1 MAVLITGGAGY
12 IGSHMVWEML
22 DRGETPVV
30 LDNLSTG
37 FRWAVPDGVPL
48 VVGDTGNVELVDRVI
63 DRYGIDAIIH
73 FAAKIVVPESVA
85 DPLAYY
91 HNNTVNSRSLIA
103 AAVGRGVR
111 NIIFSSTAAVYGNPE
126 ADRLDE
132 DDRLAPMSP
141 YGSSKLM
148 TEMMLRDV
156 AAAHDLRY
164 VVLRY
169 FNVAGADP
177 VGRTGH
183 SAANATHLIKIAV
196 QTVLGLRPHME
207 VYGQDYP
214 TRDGTCIRDYVHVSD
229 LARAHSAALDH
240 LRAGGESLTCNC
252 GYGRGYTVW
261 EVIDAVRRVSG
272 TDFEV
277 RRGARRPGDPAVLVA
292 AVDRIRERLGW
303 RGMLDDLDTIVG
315 HALGWERRLVERG
328 LVERELGGRGRR

>member
-48 VVGDTGNVELVDRVI
+48 VVGDTGDVELVDRVI
-63 DRYGIDAIIH
+63 DQYKIDAIIH

-91 HNNTVNSRSLIA
+91 HNNTVKSRSLIA
-103 AAVGRGVR
+103 TAVRRGVR
-111 NIIFSSTAAVYGNPE
+111 NIIFSSTAAVYGNPDS
-126 ADRLDE
+126 DRLGE
-132 DDRLAPMSP
+132 DDRLSPVSP

-156 AAAHDLRY
+156 AAAHGLRY
-164 VVLRY
+164 AVLRY

-177 VGRTGH
+177 AGRTGH

-196 QTVLGLRPHME
+196 QTVLGLRPFME

-240 LRAGGESLTCNC
+240 LRGGGESLTCNC

-277 RRGARRPGDPAVLVA
+277 RRGPRRPGDPAVLVA
-292 AVDRIRERLGW
+292 GVDRIRDRLGW
-303 RGMLDDLDTIVG
+303 QGKLDDLDTIVG
-315 HALGWERRLVERG
+315 HALRWERHLVERNH
-328 LVERELGGRGRR
+328 R

>member
-22 DRGETPVV
+22 DRGETPIV

-48 VVGDTGNVELVDRVI
+48 VVGDTGDVELVDRVI
-63 DRYGIDAIIH
+63 DQYGIDAIIH

-91 HNNTVNSRSLIA
+91 HNNTVKSRSLIA
-103 AAVGRGVR
+103 TAVRRGVR
-111 NIIFSSTAAVYGNPE
+111 NIIFSSTAAVYGNPDS
-126 ADRLDE
+126 DRLGE
-132 DDRLAPMSP
+132 DDRLSPVSP

-164 VVLRY
+164 AVLRY

-177 VGRTGH
+177 AGRTGH

-196 QTVLGLRPHME
+196 QTVLGLRPFME

-214 TRDGTCIRDYVHVSD
+214 TRDGSCIRDYVHVSD

-277 RRGARRPGDPAVLVA
+277 RRGPRRPGDPAVLVA
-292 AVDRIRERLGW
+292 AVDRIRDRLGW
-303 RGMLDDLDTIVG
+303 QGNLDDLDTIVG
-315 HALGWERRLVERG
+315 HALRWERHLVERG
-328 LVERELGGRGRR
+328 HR